1 MSYLSVWSVIK
12 MMRMYTDTI
21 PSTIQ
26 CTPAP
31 TKKFDSVRVRVVR
44 LINNVHQVILQ
55 TVQNNK
61 IIKVKMDLEMD
72 RTFIGPLYKEEKDV
86 KTKVDIAQQQ
96 RTTSCGYVFI
106 LNY

>member
-1 MSYLSVWSVIK
+1 
-12 MMRMYTDTI
+12 
-21 PSTIQ
+21 
-26 CTPAP
+26 
-31 TKKFDSVRVRVVR
+31 
-44 LINNVHQVILQ
+44 
-55 TVQNNK
+55 
-61 IIKVKMDLEMD
+61 MDLEMD